1 MPPKTYKLDQIP
13 TNKLQEI
20 LDGCL
25 PALLHITNR
34 SLELGEFANEWK
46 EALVKPLIKKRQL
59 GTVNSNYRP
68 VSNLSFV
75 LKIVEKNC
83 TRTIQQSL

>member
-1 MPPKTYKLDQIP
+1 MP

-34 SLELGEFANEWK
+34 SLELGKFADVWK
-46 EALVKPLIKKRQL
+46 EATSQAIDKEETTR
-59 GTVNSNYRP
+59 
-68 VSNLSFV
+68 
-75 LKIVEKNC
+75 NC
-83 TRTIQQSL
+83 E